1 MDYKEALVIFSTST
15 EPTERRIAI
24 EVLSEELELNEEI
37 VNTFADGLN
46 DEDSGVK
53 DVCASALL
61 KTDGFLRLIASERV
75 APLVKSTRIDI
86 RNLASDLLVKLGSDA
101 IQPLIPF
108 LYDEDHQVRMFT
120 CDILGLIPSHDSLP
134 EIIKLLTDPEDNV
147 KISAISALGN
157 LKASNALYNLI
168 DLYQDNE
175 DLKLFLIEAIGKIGG
190 ASAQMFL
197 VDKMKTE
204 TDPMLQSSCIDA
216 LAFSGDDVAICDF
229 LLKELPVTPP
239 EMQGILLKTIMAIA
253 FRQEKQI
260 DLGDSLRYVAHLA
273 LMDEDSDIR
282 SAGLIALGYN
292 YVEDDIPG
300 LINESM
306 ANNPETQQFI
316 LSIILANCST
326 NILEMFFRRLL
337 KSKGFEEVVEMFLL
351 IPSVWNTSDVENKI
365 KMVEIVADTL
375 MRADISYSS
384 EVIEVLL
391 GLDEDSLSAFLFMKL
406 NSEDRNEVELV
417 EKFISNHSLENLV

>member
-1 MDYKEALVIFSTST
+1 
-15 EPTERRIAI
+15 
-24 EVLSEELELNEEI
+24 
-37 VNTFADGLN
+37 
-46 DEDSGVK
+46 
-53 DVCASALL
+53 
-61 KTDGFLRLIASERV
+61 
-75 APLVKSTRIDI
+75 
-86 RNLASDLLVKLGSDA
+86 
-101 IQPLIPF
+101 
-108 LYDEDHQVRMFT
+108 
-120 CDILGLIPSHDSLP
+120 
-134 EIIKLLTDPEDNV
+134 
-147 KISAISALGN
+147 
-157 LKASNALYNLI
+157 
-168 DLYQDNE
+168 
-175 DLKLFLIEAIGKIGG
+175 
-190 ASAQMFL
+190 
-197 VDKMKTE
+197 
-204 TDPMLQSSCIDA
+204 
-216 LAFSGDDVAICDF
+216 
-229 LLKELPVTPP
+229 
-239 EMQGILLKTIMAIA
+239 MAIA

-260 DLGDSLRYVAHLA
+260 DLGDSLRHVAHLA

-292 YVEDDIPG
+292 YIEDDIPG

-417 EKFISNHSLENLV
+417 EKFISNHSLEKLV